1 MIQWYTSRKQKK
13 TRGRLTIHAA
23 RYNTPCSLPFPARY
37 FRACAHAVTY
47 LLSTAST
54 IARPFVPSVRANNFP
69 ASDYRPYSFIVSSSH
84 SGAGASI
91 LEKTFRIRC
100 YSTVLTVSLL
110 STIYKIFQ
118 DEDSI
123 SGSENFNL
131 RNSREKNSPFL
142 VRNGTISRH
151 IRDIK
156 IENNTCLV
164 EATRV
169 KAG

>member
-23 RYNTPCSLPFPARY
+23 RYNTPCSLPFQARY

-54 IARPFVPSVRANNFP
+54 IARPFVPSVRANNFA
-69 ASDYRPYSFIVSSSH
+69 ASDYILLSFLRRIPAQVQVFS
-84 SGAGASI
+84 
-91 LEKTFRIRC
+91 KKPTFRIRC

-131 RNSREKNSPFL
+131 RNSKEKNSPFL

>member
-1 MIQWYTSRKQKK
+1 MEDLRYTLLDTTHPAVCSFKRATSALAHTRSLIFCQQPRQSR
-13 TRGRLTIHAA
+13 GHL
-23 RYNTPCSLPFPARY
+23 
-37 FRACAHAVTY
+37 Y
-47 LLSTAST
+47 LLSGPIIS
-54 IARPFVPSVRANNFP
+54 RPPIIGRILLSFLRRIP
-69 ASDYRPYSFIVSSSH
+69 AQVQVFSKKS
-84 SGAGASI
+84 
-91 LEKTFRIRC
+91 TFRIRC